1 MPVVG
6 GTSVVVGV
14 LGGARGAGVLV
25 ARAAGWLVSTH
36 PWYHCLAMVQCGC
49 ARS

>member
-25 ARAAGWLVSTH
+25 ARAAGWLVSTS
-36 PWYHCLAMVQCGC
+36 
-49 ARS
+49 ARTRGTTA